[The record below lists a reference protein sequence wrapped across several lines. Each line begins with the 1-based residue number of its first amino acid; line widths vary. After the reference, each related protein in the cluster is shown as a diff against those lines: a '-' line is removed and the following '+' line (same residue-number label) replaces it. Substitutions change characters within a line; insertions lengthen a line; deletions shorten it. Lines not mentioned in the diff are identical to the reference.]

1 VIRSKCRRDSHIQTS
16 SCFVLDKRS
25 TAALQADL
33 CGTVVFPA
41 LVLFVWIRAH
51 SCHSCSAFPAYQN
64 RIAGIV
70 AVVRPRPTLDNS
82 GMPNRRASAAS
93 LLLLAPLAAA
103 VAAVPLAVGLRSAA
117 AAPAG
122 DWAPIARRLP
132 PPGVKL
138 AEDVR
143 QKLEADLA
151 KVQQR
156 IKAAEAKAHKGGP
169 SDKPAADD
177 LLADV
182 RIYEKAVRLALA
194 FDEFYKAKP
203 AAPKPGAAA
212 KTPPADAPPRGVTFA
227 HDLLKSANYRLDLLD
242 KGEHPWTTAKGQ
254 VVRGYTSEVDG
265 SAQPYG
271 LEIPD
276 DVDLSKPVPLVV
288 WLHGRGDDS
297 TDLYFV
303 KGRDGGKRGELQPK
317 GAICVH
323 VFGRQCV
330 GYKSAG
336 EVDVLEAVASI
347 QRRYKIDP
355 DRVVLAGFS
364 MGGAGA
370 WLLGAHYADQW
381 CAVQPGAGFVDV
393 ERYQKADPA
402 KTPVAERALWGVNDV
417 PDYARNLLN
426 VPVISYSGQ
435 NDKQKASADYMEE
448 VLKSHGRELT
458 RFIGPNVE
466 HKWLPLPD
474 MLKLLD
480 ETIKKGRDPY
490 PQQVELQT
498 RTLRYNKMFWVAVD
512 GLDEHWVDT
521 RVSAKVAG
529 NKIEVTTKNVTRLT
543 LSSPVA
549 ESKPAAERA
558 MSNFAIVVDGAP
570 VVAPAGGA
578 AKPADAAGA
587 GPATAVH
594 LVRRGGH
601 WEFAGAPD
609 PKADAAGHRKLP
621 GLQGPIDDAFVAPFL
636 FVAPSGKSDSPAVQK
651 WVESEMRHQQDRW
664 RGLMRGDPRVKKD
677 VDVTPDDLGKYHVVC
692 WGDPKSNKLIAK
704 LGDKVPARW
713 NGTKL
718 LFGGMT
724 FAAATHLPA
733 MIYPNPLNPAKYV
746 VLNSGP
752 TFREAHDG
760 TNSLQNPKLGDW
772 AILDLTTP
780 PGAAAPAGVAENG
793 FFDEAWQ
800 PKVQLKTQQ
809 P

>member
-1 VIRSKCRRDSHIQTS
+1 
-16 SCFVLDKRS
+16 
-25 TAALQADL
+25 
-33 CGTVVFPA
+33 
-41 LVLFVWIRAH
+41 
-51 SCHSCSAFPAYQN
+51 
-64 RIAGIV
+64 
-70 AVVRPRPTLDNS
+70 
-82 GMPNRRASAAS
+82 MPNRRRRPA
-93 LLLLAPLAAA
+93 APLMLL
-103 VAAVPLAVGLRSAA
+103 VPLAVGAAAVPAVLAAKAPVAAPA
-117 AAPAG
+117 AAPAAG
-122 DWAPIARRLP
+122 AEIAPIARKLP
-132 PPGVKL
+132 PAGVKL
-138 AEDVR
+138 EDDVR

-151 KVQQR
+151 KVSQR
-156 IKAAEAKAHKGGP
+156 IKAAEAKHGDAKP
-169 SDKPAADD
+169 SSEKPGTDD

-194 FDEFYKAKP
+194 FDEFYKSKP
-203 AAPKPGAAA
+203 PAPKPGAAA
-212 KTPPADAPPRGVTFA
+212 KPAAKPAAEAPPRGVTFA
-227 HDLLKSANYRLDLLD
+227 HDLLKSANYRLDLLE
-242 KGEHPWTTAKGQ
+242 KGEHPWATAKGQ
-254 VVRGYTSEVDG
+254 VVRGYTSAVDG

-271 LEIPD
+271 LEIPE
-276 DVDLSKPVPLVV
+276 DVDLSKPAPLVV

-370 WLLGAHYADQW
+370 WLLGAHYADLW

-393 ERYQKADPA
+393 QKYQHVDPA
-402 KTPVAERALWGVNDV
+402 TVPVVERALWGVNDV
-417 PDYARNLLN
+417 PGYARNLFN

-435 NDKQKASADYMEE
+435 NDKQKASADLMEE
-448 VLKSHGRELT
+448 VYKSHGKELT

-480 ETIKKGRDPY
+480 EDIKKGRDPY

-521 RVSAKVAG
+521 RVSAKVVG
-529 NKIEVTTKNVTRLT
+529 KKIEVTTKNVTRLT
-543 LSSPVA
+543 LSSPVP
-549 ESKPAAERA
+549 EGKPEAERA
-558 MSNFAIVVDGAP
+558 MSNFTIVVDGSQ
-570 VVAPAGGA
+570 VVAGPSAGTPVPTGVA
-578 AKPADAAGA
+578 ALS
-587 GPATAVH
+587 VH
-594 LVRRGGH
+594 LERRGGH
-601 WEFAGAPD
+601 WEYARPAD
-609 PKADAAGHRKLP
+609 PKADAVAKRKVP

-636 FVAPSGKSDSPAVQK
+636 FVTPSGKSDSPVVQK
-651 WVESEMRHQQDRW
+651 WVEFEMRHQQDRW
-664 RGLMRGDPRVKKD
+664 RALMRGDPRVKRD
-677 VDVTPDDLGKYHVVC
+677 VDVTPDDLAKYHVVC

-704 LGDKVPARW
+704 LGEKIPARW

-718 LFGGMT
+718 QFGGMT
-724 FAAATHLPA
+724 FNAANHLPA
-733 MIYPNPLNPAKYV
+733 MVYPNPLNPAKYV

-772 AILDLTTP
+772 AILDLGTP
-780 PGAAAPAGVAENG
+780 PGPATPAGIAENG

-800 PKVQLKTQQ
+800 PKVQLKGAGQ